1 CIRNTYYNLVISG
14 FPFLYICIRNVKAF
28 HWYISYRLIIFIEIA
43 YLKTV
48 TMEIDLNLDFRKLDR
63 KVLPIKWN
71 ENDGK
76 RIVLQIQKIRNIAVP
91 KALEDKMDFPYFL
104 RIDLTDGKSD
114 VVGLV
119 STPVKGLNMQT
130 PPGTKLQ
137 ITCPVENEKNFIFLN
152 NSNCCL
158 LGGTVQKL
166 FDNWNANR
174 IGSLSN
180 RTGVA
185 QNKLA
190 PQWIPF
196 AKKEQNEVLPS
207 MTQQFRSLSVTSK
220 IRNPRQS

>member
-1 CIRNTYYNLVISG
+1 
-14 FPFLYICIRNVKAF
+14 
-28 HWYISYRLIIFIEIA
+28 
-43 YLKTV
+43 
-48 TMEIDLNLDFRKLDR
+48 MEIDLNLDFRKLDR

-76 RIVLQIQKIRNIAVP
+76 RIVLQIQKIH
-91 KALEDKMDFPYFL
+91 
-104 RIDLTDGKSD
+104 LTDGKSD
-114 VVGLV
+114 VVGLA
-119 STPVKGLNMQT
+119 STPVRGLNMKT

-152 NSNCCL
+152 NNNCFV

-196 AKKEQNEVLPS
+196 TNKEQNEVLPR
-207 MTQQFRSLSVTSK
+207 MTQQFSSLKVTSK
-220 IRNPRQS
+220 IRNPRHS

>member
-1 CIRNTYYNLVISG
+1 
-14 FPFLYICIRNVKAF
+14 
-28 HWYISYRLIIFIEIA
+28 IA
-43 YLKTV
+43 YLKTA

-76 RIVLQIQKIRNIAVP
+76 HIVLQIQKIRNIAVP

-119 STPVKGLNMQT
+119 STPVKGL
-130 PPGTKLQ
+130 KYYDIICL
-137 ITCPVENEKNFIFLN
+137 
-152 NSNCCL
+152 CCL
-158 LGGTVQKL
+158 FYALH
-166 FDNWNANR
+166 

-196 AKKEQNEVLPS
+196 ARKEQNEVLPS

>member
-1 CIRNTYYNLVISG
+1 MML
-14 FPFLYICIRNVKAF
+14 LK
-28 HWYISYRLIIFIEIA
+28 IA
-43 YLKTV
+43 YLKTA

-76 RIVLQIQKIRNIAVP
+76 HIVLQIQKIH
-91 KALEDKMDFPYFL
+91 
-104 RIDLTDGKSD
+104 LTDGKSD

-137 ITCPVENEKNFIFLN
+137 ITCP
-152 NSNCCL
+152 
-158 LGGTVQKL
+158 KL

-196 AKKEQNEVLPS
+196 ARKEQNEVLPS
-207 MTQQFRSLSVTSK
+207 MTQQFRSFSVTSK
-220 IRNPRQS
+220 IRNPGQS